1 MLGTACLGK
10 VSFLRNC
17 PLWFL
22 KISSFSLP
30 HVVLAEYVRTT
41 AERWCGCLEESLV
54 LWFIPYICCDSR
66 NHLFVYWALREG
78 RIQVQH
84 VWVLLR
90 SCLRE
95 QVQTLAS
102 YRSFSDVSYS
112 ASPASPDGSQA
123 SRCASAFWLCPGSG
137 CPVPG
142 CPGQGDWAC
151 HAGARLMLA
160 RAARSIVALR
170 SVKAKFFPRRSTN
183 NSAVPGCLNTPL
195 P

>member
-30 HVVLAEYVRTT
+30 HVVLAEYMRTT
-41 AERWCGCLEESLV
+41 AERWCLEESLV

-66 NHLFVYWALREG
+66 NHLFMYWALGEG
-78 RIQVQH
+78 WIQVQH

-95 QVQTLAS
+95 QAQTPAF
-102 YRSFSDVSYS
+102 YRSSSDVSYS
-112 ASPASPDGSQA
+112 GCPASPDWSQA
-123 SRCASAFWLCPGSG
+123 PRCASAFRLSPGSG
-137 CPVPG
+137 CRVPG
-142 CPGQGDWAC
+142 CPGQGELGLPRRTLLRW
-151 HAGARLMLA
+151 GARGTSGGSERMH
-160 RAARSIVALR
+160 
-170 SVKAKFFPRRSTN
+170 
-183 NSAVPGCLNTPL
+183 G
-195 P
+195 